1 MCITPVY
8 TPTAKQQFQ
17 FPSEELNW
25 KNCPLLWQ
33 LLGAGADIVF
43 GNDILHKL
51 EATFKIGA
59 AEYQVTLP
67 NQSVIRRLIDH
78 FEPGI
83 TPRSNLRLQYSWS
96 GFRSSIHKSVPDF
109 ALLFTP
115 YINPALSSCKSELVS
130 PSLPQHL
137 PDFVSVVFIK
147 YIHFKRR
154 NCVLSIAFKHKSRT
168 LQYSSS
174 DSDSSCSL
182 CPIFFNQLRR
192 SS

>member
-51 EATFKIGA
+51 EATFEIGA
-59 AEYQVTLP
+59 AEYQVTFP

-83 TPRSNLRLQYSWS
+83 TPRSNLRLLYSWS
-96 GFRSSIHKSVPDF
+96 GFRSSIHKCVPDF

-147 YIHFKRR
+147 YVHFKRR
-154 NCVLSIAFKHKSRT
+154 NCVLSISFKHKSRT

-174 DSDSSCSL
+174 DSEQFYTVQIQMYHEVVC
-182 CPIFFNQLRR
+182 QK
-192 SS
+192 